1 MFVLSQDR
9 LNMDLD
15 RDCLELMLNLLES
28 DVSYQQ
34 ALDVCGLSSA
44 QLEKN
49 KQKVRELC
57 AEIQSQGHAMHL
69 NLDNITVSNHFI
81 LASVLLSLPNISIN
95 SSYRIYFYDIAFR
108 LDKDVCNLSF
118 YKSMFSSLSSLT
130 RQKTFF
136 MLFSNESNFMEMSVF
151 VNGITSWIVSKC
163 SSLSLVSF
171 AKRIEQKTKAPVT
184 MINNTK
190 MDKC

>member
-1 MFVLSQDR
+1 MCTATVMFVLSQDR

-69 NLDNITVSNHFI
+69 NLDNITVSI
-81 LASVLLSLPNISIN
+81 
-95 SSYRIYFYDIAFR
+95 
-108 LDKDVCNLSF
+108 K
-118 YKSMFSSLSSLT
+118 K
-130 RQKTFF
+130 
-136 MLFSNESNFMEMSVF
+136 VF
-151 VNGITSWIVSKC
+151 
-163 SSLSLVSF
+163 L
-171 AKRIEQKTKAPVT
+171 
-184 MINNTK
+184 
-190 MDKC
+190 

>member
-34 ALDVCGLSSA
+34 ALDVCGLTSA

-57 AEIQSQGHAMHL
+57 EEIQSQGHAIHL
-69 NLDNITVSNHFI
+69 NLDNITVSSFLFMNFFTEE
-81 LASVLLSLPNISIN
+81 SVDYQEKSSAGTTKIDDGPTEIFCTFSVFKILLSWPI
-95 SSYRIYFYDIAFR
+95 FY
-108 LDKDVCNLSF
+108 
-118 YKSMFSSLSSLT
+118 
-130 RQKTFF
+130 
-136 MLFSNESNFMEMSVF
+136 ESAEM
-151 VNGITSWIVSKC
+151 I
-163 SSLSLVSF
+163 
-171 AKRIEQKTKAPVT
+171 
-184 MINNTK
+184 
-190 MDKC
+190 

>member
-69 NLDNITVSNHFI
+69 NLDNITVSNFWFPY
-81 LASVLLSLPNISIN
+81 SQNVLRYFNRMICFVV
-95 SSYRIYFYDIAFR
+95 SSR
-108 LDKDVCNLSF
+108 
-118 YKSMFSSLSSLT
+118 
-130 RQKTFF
+130 
-136 MLFSNESNFMEMSVF
+136 
-151 VNGITSWIVSKC
+151 G
-163 SSLSLVSF
+163 
-171 AKRIEQKTKAPVT
+171 
-184 MINNTK
+184 
-190 MDKC
+190 

>member
-34 ALDVCGLSSA
+34 ALDVCGLTSA

-57 AEIQSQGHAMHL
+57 EEIQSQGHAIHL
-69 NLDNITVSNHFI
+69 NLDNITVNI
-81 LASVLLSLPNISIN
+81 LNVHLSVRSPQNIAGRTAGN
-95 SSYRIYFYDIAFR
+95 GNIAEFN
-108 LDKDVCNLSF
+108 VE
-118 YKSMFSSLSSLT
+118 KS
-130 RQKTFF
+130 
-136 MLFSNESNFMEMSVF
+136 
-151 VNGITSWIVSKC
+151 W
-163 SSLSLVSF
+163 
-171 AKRIEQKTKAPVT
+171 
-184 MINNTK
+184 
-190 MDKC
+190 

>member
-1 MFVLSQDR
+1 MHVRAHGTVAKFFKALHDATKDQVVFMPTSTSQKFIKVTFFFQSLGLCTATVMFVLSQDR

-34 ALDVCGLSSA
+34 ALDVCGLSSN

-69 NLDNITVSNHFI
+69 NLESITVSSHIRIDPFQESKQDLFLFFYYNH
-81 LASVLLSLPNISIN
+81 SLLYI
-95 SSYRIYFYDIAFR
+95 
-108 LDKDVCNLSF
+108 
-118 YKSMFSSLSSLT
+118 FSS
-130 RQKTFF
+130 F
-136 MLFSNESNFMEMSVF
+136 
-151 VNGITSWIVSKC
+151 
-163 SSLSLVSF
+163 
-171 AKRIEQKTKAPVT
+171 
-184 MINNTK
+184 
-190 MDKC
+190 

>member
-1 MFVLSQDR
+1 MPFRDHARLQVHGTRFQDARASARNGGKVLQGFTRRHAGSGNRKVNSAKKLFIKRSLFQSLGLCTATVMFVLSQDR

-34 ALDVCGLSSA
+34 ALDIRGLSST

-69 NLDNITVSNHFI
+69 NLDNITVS
-81 LASVLLSLPNISIN
+81 L
-95 SSYRIYFYDIAFR
+95 
-108 LDKDVCNLSF
+108 
-118 YKSMFSSLSSLT
+118 
-130 RQKTFF
+130 
-136 MLFSNESNFMEMSVF
+136 
-151 VNGITSWIVSKC
+151 
-163 SSLSLVSF
+163 
-171 AKRIEQKTKAPVT
+171 
-184 MINNTK
+184 
-190 MDKC
+190 

>member
-49 KQKVRELC
+49 KQKVREIC

-69 NLDNITVSNHFI
+69 NLESITVSYNFLGLLILMNQYYIFFI
-81 LASVLLSLPNISIN
+81 S
-95 SSYRIYFYDIAFR
+95 
-108 LDKDVCNLSF
+108 
-118 YKSMFSSLSSLT
+118 T
-130 RQKTFF
+130 
-136 MLFSNESNFMEMSVF
+136 
-151 VNGITSWIVSKC
+151 
-163 SSLSLVSF
+163 
-171 AKRIEQKTKAPVT
+171 EQ
-184 MINNTK
+184 
-190 MDKC
+190 